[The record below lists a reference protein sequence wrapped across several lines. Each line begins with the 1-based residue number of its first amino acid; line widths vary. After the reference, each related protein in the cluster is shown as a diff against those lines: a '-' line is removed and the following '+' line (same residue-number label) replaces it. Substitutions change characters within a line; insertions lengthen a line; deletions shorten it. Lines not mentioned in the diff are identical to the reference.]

1 MNEIALPGENKEGMT
16 ALEQAQALT
25 IVTASDYTAADNFC
39 VGLKGLEK
47 EVDEAYDENI
57 SAAFKAHRGLVAKK
71 NKYVEPIIAARKI
84 IKGKMG
90 AWNTEQEIKRKNEEA
105 RLQAEA
111 QKQAEDEALAAA
123 AEAQQSGN
131 KAEAEAILAAPV
143 AAPIVVLP
151 SFAPKSKTTIQ
162 THWDFRITNAALIP
176 REYMAP
182 DTVKIG
188 GVIRSMKGTISIP
201 GVEAF
206 EKKV

>member
-1 MNEIALPGENKEGMT
+1 MNEITLPEENKKGMT
-16 ALEQAQALT
+16 ALEQAQALV
-25 IVTASDYTAADNFC
+25 IVTATDYTAADNFC

-71 NKYVEPIIAARKI
+71 NKYAEPIIEARKV
-84 IKGKMG
+84 IKSKMG
-90 AWNTEQEIKRKNEEA
+90 AWQTEQESKRKAEEA

-111 QKQAEDEALAAA
+111 QKRAEDEALAAA
-123 AEAQQSGN
+123 AEAQKNGD
-131 KAEAEAILAAPV
+131 KAEAEAIIAAPIV
-143 AAPIVVLP
+143 APIVVLP

-162 THWDFRITNAALIP
+162 TRWDFRIVNAALIP
-176 REYMAP
+176 REYLSP

-188 GVIRSMKGTISIP
+188 GVIRATKGSISIP